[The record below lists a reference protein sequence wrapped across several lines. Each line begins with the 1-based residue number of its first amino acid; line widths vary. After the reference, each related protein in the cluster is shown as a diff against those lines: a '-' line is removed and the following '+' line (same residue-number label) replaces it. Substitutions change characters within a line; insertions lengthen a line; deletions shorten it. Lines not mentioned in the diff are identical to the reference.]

1 MELKKVIIRNFK
13 SIESCDLEIN
23 KGCRVFVGV
32 SESGKSNL
40 LQALSILDEN
50 VPLSKELIKEGT
62 RTTEDAYIKYVLKSE
77 ENDIS
82 NICEI
87 FEEKIYTSNVNK
99 IVKRNGS
106 FIKLINFIN
115 KEFVYYVDIRKNLR
129 KVKYYSL
136 DEKDIYEISP
146 NYVFISGTA
155 EAPIKITN
163 IKTNEE
169 NQITTKIIIN
179 KDEYAFDEAQAKNIT
194 VDSLYEYV
202 SIISVEYVREN
213 MPNVL
218 FWEYKDEFL
227 LPSSIITTDFINNP
241 EINVPLKY
249 IFNLDGIDDIKAEY
263 NERKEMGEASFQNLL
278 DQVSNTVNDYLKKV
292 WKSMPKTCRLEL
304 HENGDK
310 INIRI
315 KDSNNSYLLDKRS
328 DGFKRLITYMI
339 MLSVK
344 NTNDLLNNTLILID
358 EPETKIDIPG
368 QEYLKMEMIN
378 NIGKNNY
385 IFYSTH
391 STSMIDNS
399 NIGRHYIVSKSE
411 ECTNIEDAN
420 EDNYDSALT
429 LYKALGMQIYA
440 IINEKNLVFEGW
452 TDTQIFK
459 VGLNKLSKTKKD
471 KFKNVGITHVPGA
484 TKFKD
489 FASFWG
495 LLSRKYYIISD
506 ADDTSSGLKES
517 FEKEHY
523 NADWYKYNELGDLN
537 NIQTCEDF
545 IEPDYIIKKS
555 EKFGSKYGFTG
566 KINSNKL
573 EDSSI
578 PNIKTIE
585 EWIHYN
591 ESDSKRAKKLLT
603 EFKSLLAEDIKKEN
617 ITSDYL
623 ILLDKL
629 IEILFK

>member
-1 MELKKVIIRNFK
+1 MKLKKIIIRNFK

-50 VPLSKELIKEGT
+50 IPLSRELIKEGT
-62 RTTEDAYIKYVLKSE
+62 RTTEDAYIKYILKSE

-87 FEEKIYTSNVNK
+87 FDEKIYTYNVNK

-106 FIKLINFIN
+106 YIKLINFIN

-129 KVKYYSL
+129 KVKYYAL
-136 DEKDIYEISP
+136 DEKDIYEISS
-146 NYVFISGTA
+146 NYVFISGTT

-163 IKTNEE
+163 IKTSEE

-179 KDEYAFDEAQAKNIT
+179 KDEYIFDETQAKNIT

-202 SIISVEYVREN
+202 STISVNYVRDN

-227 LPSSIITTDFINNP
+227 LPSSIVTTDFINNP

-278 DQVSNTVNDYLKKV
+278 DQISNTVNGYLKRV

-378 NIGKNNY
+378 SIGKNNY

-420 EDNYDSALT
+420 EDNYDNALT

-440 IINEKNLVFEGW
+440 IINDNNLVFEGW
-452 TDTQIFK
+452 TDTQIFR

-523 NADWYKYNELGDLN
+523 NANWYKYNELGNLS

-545 IEPDYIIKKS
+545 IETDYIIKKS

-591 ESDSKRAKKLLT
+591 ESDSKRTKKLIT